1 MTGAGERPCAVL
13 FDALGTL
20 VRLEPPAPRLRA
32 ELERS
37 TGVDVG
43 AEAAERG
50 FAAEI
55 TFYLANHM
63 RGGDEGGLEA
73 LRDDCA
79 AVLHEALAVAG
90 LDRAPVRAAML
101 DSLVFTAFPDVVP
114 ALRALRAGG
123 IGAVVVSNWDR
134 SLSGA
139 LDRAGL
145 GDLVD
150 GVVSSAQVGRA
161 KPAPEP
167 FRAGLELAGVP
178 ADDALFVGDSP
189 ETDIQ
194 GAQAAGIRA
203 VLVAREGGAPGGIE
217 AIASLERLPSLF

>member
-1 MTGAGERPCAVL
+1 MPRAVL

-32 ELERS
+32 ELERA

-55 TFYLANHM
+55 AFYVANHM
-63 RGGDEGGLEA
+63 RGGDEAGLEA

-79 AVLHEALAVAG
+79 AVLHEALGVPG
-90 LDRAPVRAAML
+90 LERPAVRAAML
-101 DSLVFTAFPDVVP
+101 AALRFAAFPDAAP
-114 ALRALRAGG
+114 ALREVRAAGV
-123 IGAVVVSNWDR
+123 GAVVVSNWDR
-134 SLSGA
+134 SLPAA
-139 LDRAGL
+139 LVQAGL

-150 GVVSSAQVGRA
+150 GAVSSAEVGRA

-167 FRAGLELAGVP
+167 FLAGLALAGVE

-189 ETDIQ
+189 DTDVA
-194 GAQAAGIRA
+194 GAEAAGIRA
-203 VLVAREGGAPGGIE
+203 VLVDRGGGAAGSIP
-217 AIASLERLPSLF
+217 SLERLPSLF